1 VLRFYCNQ
9 QESNRNF
16 KFKPTREIFEKFKF
30 GLDIQMNLWYVVVL
44 EKELI
49 LCQQGN
55 YLLTATLSKGRI
67 TDGAVWYGIWMS
79 KANGKGKAFRVQ
91 QKRKSIRK

>member
-1 VLRFYCNQ
+1 MWA
-9 QESNRNF
+9 
-16 KFKPTREIFEKFKF
+16 IFEKFKF

-67 TDGAVWYGIWMS
+67 VVEAVLFGIWMS
-79 KANGKGKAFRVQ
+79 KANGKGRAFQVR
-91 QKRKSIRK
+91 QKPKSTRK